1 MSQADVRV
9 PTLSAEEDEPHL
21 VLAQGAAQLLHRHKD
36 HKEQHDERGMHDS
49 HDP

>member
-1 MSQADVRV
+1 MPQADVRL

-21 VLAQGAAQLLHRHKD
+21 VLAHGEAQLLHRHKD
-36 HKEQHDERGMHDS
+36 HKEQRDERGMLDS